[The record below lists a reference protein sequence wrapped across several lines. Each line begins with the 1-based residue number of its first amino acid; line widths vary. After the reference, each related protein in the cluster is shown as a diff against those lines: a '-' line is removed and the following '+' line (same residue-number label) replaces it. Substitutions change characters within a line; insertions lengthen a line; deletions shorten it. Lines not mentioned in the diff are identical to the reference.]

1 MKIYIF
7 KIYFKYLIIFKKL
20 KAEEYPKY
28 KPQKNHQEIIEA
40 YFKEQNDLKIENEK
54 SLKKAEEMPQPKN
67 LLVEKVYSNS
77 QNDKIPLK
85 KPIVF
90 QKYQPYINKNR
101 DYRDKNYESHDNN
114 RDYRSKSYDK
124 NHESRDKDYDSRDK
138 NHDYRS
144 KSHDKKHDS
153 RDKNYDSKDKN
164 HDDRSKS
171 HDKHDS
177 YDHHDNNH
185 HYHHHHDYS
194 NRKYKRNHSPNSNSR
209 KRYKSDSE
217 KEEGELK

>member
-124 NHESRDKDYDSRDK
+124 NHESHDKDYDSRDK

-144 KSHDKKHDS
+144 KSHDK
-153 RDKNYDSKDKN
+153 R
-164 HDDRSKS
+164 
-171 HDKHDS
+171 DS

-185 HYHHHHDYS
+185 HYHHHHHDYS